1 MTVDI
6 VAIQASRNAALDAG
20 GDGVEAALDGCRGRQ
35 SGVTNILVPRDRT
48 QLATCP
54 GHLRK
59 NVKASSADIVLLGT
73 PSPGPRV
80 NTLM

>member
-1 MTVDI
+1 MI
-6 VAIQASRNAALDAG
+6 SAAVVFPSAAQIEHLILK
-20 GDGVEAALDGCRGRQ
+20 AALDGCGGRQ
-35 SGVTNILVPRDRT
+35 SGVTNTLVPRDRT

-54 GHLRK
+54 GRLRK

-73 PSPGPRV
+73 PSSGPSV

>member
-1 MTVDI
+1 MDLGGRSLPLRGADRATDLI
-6 VAIQASRNAALDAG
+6 VKAALG
-20 GDGVEAALDGCRGRQ
+20 GCRGRQ